1 MTKRA
6 INVAVPT
13 HPPLVLLIEADS
25 GSRLCAA
32 NEMLDAGYEVVEGD
46 NALEAM
52 SILSGRDDF
61 NALVADVD
69 LDRAPGGLALVRWIA
84 GTKRHVRILV
94 TSERSEDHTELIELG
109 ARFLTRPY
117 SDGALVRKLGVLLG
131 TPGTPQRSTDSHAR
145 RRSAGKLLS

>member
-1 MTKRA
+1 VTKRA
-6 INVAVPT
+6 IDDAVQR

-61 NALVADVD
+61 DALVADVD

-84 GTKRHVRILV
+84 GTKGHVRILV
-94 TSERSEDHTELIELG
+94 TSERSEDHSELIELG

-117 SDGALVRKLGVLLG
+117 SDGALVRKLRILLG
-131 TPGTPQRSTDSHAR
+131 TSSRGVP
-145 RRSAGKLLS
+145 LC

>member
-1 MTKRA
+1 M
-6 INVAVPT
+6 
-13 HPPLVLLIEADS
+13 HPPLILLIEADNN
-25 GSRLCAA
+25 SRLCAA

-84 GTKRHVRILV
+84 GTKRHVSIIV
-94 TSERSEDHTELIELG
+94 TSEWTEAQTELTELG

-117 SDGALVRKLGVLLG
+117 SDGALVRKLRTMLRPPPS
-131 TPGTPQRSTDSHAR
+131 TPKRTNDSRAL
-145 RRSAGKLLS
+145 SASGYKPFC

>member
-1 MTKRA
+1 VT
-6 INVAVPT
+6 IQAVDGPV
-13 HPPLVLLIEADS
+13 HVHSPLVLLIEADS

-52 SILSGRDDF
+52 RILSGRDDF
-61 NALVADVD
+61 DALVADID
-69 LDRAPGGLALVRWIA
+69 LGRAPGGLALVRWIA

-94 TSERSEDHTELIELG
+94 TSERSEDHSELIELG

-117 SDGALVRKLGVLLG
+117 SEGALVRKLGILLR
-131 TPGTPQRSTDSHAR
+131 TPGMPKRAHA
-145 RRSAGKLLS
+145 